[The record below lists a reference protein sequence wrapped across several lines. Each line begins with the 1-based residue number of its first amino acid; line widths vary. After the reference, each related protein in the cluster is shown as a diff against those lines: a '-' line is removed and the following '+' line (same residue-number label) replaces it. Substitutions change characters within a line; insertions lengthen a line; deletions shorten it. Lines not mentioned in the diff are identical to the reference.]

1 MGAIFLCLSNG
12 APNAFSAKIAAYGVQ
27 SAAVLLFAAVYAV
40 DGCVSRQPALCHPPW
55 NARRDFLWT
64 LGTGRMARYVFT
76 VIPGVI
82 KVV

>member
-12 APNAFSAKIAAYGVQ
+12 APNVYSAKIAAYDVQ

-40 DGCVSRQPALCHPPW
+40 DGCVSGRPALCHLLW

-64 LGTGRMARYVFT
+64 FG
-76 VIPGVI
+76 I
-82 KVV
+82 